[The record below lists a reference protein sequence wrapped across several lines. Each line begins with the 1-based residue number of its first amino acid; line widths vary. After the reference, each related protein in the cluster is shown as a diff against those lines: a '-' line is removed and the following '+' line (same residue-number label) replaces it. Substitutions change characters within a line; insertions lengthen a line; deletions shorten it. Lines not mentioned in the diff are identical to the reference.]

1 MTKESL
7 KQCYYLHLELKKL
20 DEKIMR
26 LESKCQGGA
35 IILTDMPRGGIPPD
49 FMTELADIVRYRE
62 RLRSDI
68 LCEIAAVEQ
77 FIADIPDSRTR
88 LIFRLRYVD
97 GMKWDDIAEKVD
109 YDERHVRRLHG
120 KTYNQ
125 LND

>member
-1 MTKESL
+1 MTKERL

-26 LESKCQGGA
+26 LEAKCEGGA
-35 IILTDMPRGGIPPD
+35 VIISDMPRGGVPPD

-97 GMKWDDIAEKVD
+97 GMKWDEVADKTAYNIS
-109 YDERHVRRLHG
+109 HVRRLHD
-120 KTYNQ
+120 KIPKNII
-125 LND
+125 

>member
-1 MTKESL
+1 MTKERL

-26 LESKCQGGA
+26 LEAKCEGGA
-35 IILTDMPRGGIPPD
+35 VIISDMPRGGVPPD

-97 GMKWDDIAEKVD
+97 GLKWDEVAKKINHEEK
-109 YDERHVRRLHG
+109 YTIKLHDR
-120 KTYNQ
+120 Y
-125 LND
+125 LN